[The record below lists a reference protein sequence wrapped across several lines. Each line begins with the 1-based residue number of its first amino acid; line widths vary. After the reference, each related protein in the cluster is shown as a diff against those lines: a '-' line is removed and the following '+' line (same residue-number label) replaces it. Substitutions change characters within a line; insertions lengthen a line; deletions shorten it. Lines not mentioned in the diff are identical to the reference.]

1 MRKYKKG
8 ELINVNGVGIL
19 KIVNSVH
26 NVNGVVLYNTI
37 ILQSKYSNYK
47 IGNPYMLER
56 YKFYDIDN
64 ENLDL
69 VKLQQVFS
77 REEKLKRILNE
88 NS

>member
-47 IGNPYMLER
+47 IGNPYMLDR

-64 ENLDL
+64 ENLEF
-69 VKLQQVFS
+69 KMFS